1 MKKMKEVK
9 KEGIFKCPKCKG
21 NAVCSLVKWQKN
33 DNDKWIFYAQDL
45 EGWIGRWDYHVEH
58 NKYLERAV
66 YDYPYDESDFTDVEE
81 KVYIYYTTPEEC
93 WEKDG
98 GQYLRDWNKY
108 YDDKWIC
115 NWCKFESQ
123 KLSDFIPKN

>member
-1 MKKMKEVK
+1 MPDTPRRFWKS
-9 KEGIFKCPKCKG
+9 
-21 NAVCSLVKWQKN
+21 AVPLQ
-33 DNDKWIFYAQDL
+33 A
-45 EGWIGRWDYHVEH
+45 R
-58 NKYLERAV
+58 KYIHYPFERAV

-81 KVYIYYTTPEEC
+81 KVYIYYTSPEEC

-98 GQYLRDWNKY
+98 GQYLLDWNKY
-108 YDDKWIC
+108 YGDKWIC

>member
-1 MKKMKEVK
+1 MEDFEVGVI
-9 KEGIFKCPKCKG
+9 EIDPEIIG
-21 NAVCSLVKWQKN
+21 
-33 DNDKWIFYAQDL
+33 QDL
-45 EGWIGRWDYHVEH
+45 DDIDPFAE
-58 NKYLERAV
+58 
-66 YDYPYDESDFTDVEE
+66 FTDVEE
-81 KVYIYYTTPEEC
+81 EVYDYYTTPEEC